1 MINIKIIHSPGM
13 AVNSYIS
20 EISGKTD
27 SIEAAAGLIQSKMM
41 DIDKDDSTDQMDG
54 ADIDVLVVITRREC
68 ATE

>member
-1 MINIKIIHSPGM
+1 M